1 MLIGLRITVA
11 GERGVRVGI
20 PALLAALERHG
31 AAGTFYF
38 NLGPARAHQWLPGR
52 ELGPRAAGAM
62 RSVREAGHELG
73 VLGWDP
79 MRWVRRVDDGEPGWV
94 ERAVQRAC
102 GAFERIAGEP
112 PRTHAAPGWRTSRRA
127 LRLTQRY
134 GFDYASDVL
143 GAAPFMPVCAAELVL
158 CPQLPTTLP
167 PPAAAPDER
176 LLAPPHAETGHVC
189 AVAADDD
196 RQTRTLPALL
206 KAWRSAGHRV
216 TALRTLY
223 EALELRDLPRCAVR
237 TDPRAGRGGAP
248 ATVQAER
255 FLA

>member
-1 MLIGLRITVA
+1 LLIGLRITVA
-11 GERGVRVGI
+11 GARGLRVGV
-20 PALLAALERHG
+20 PALLALFERHG
-31 AAGTFYF
+31 AVGTFYF
-38 NLGPARAHQWLPGR
+38 NLGPARAHRWLPGR
-52 ELGPRAAGAM
+52 ELGSRAADAM

-79 MRWVRRVDDGEPGWV
+79 VHWVRRVDDREPGWV
-94 ERAVQRAC
+94 EHAVQRAC
-102 GAFERIAGEP
+102 EAFERVAGEP

-127 LRLTQRY
+127 LRLTQRF

-176 LLAPPHAETGHVC
+176 LLAPSHAETGHVC

-196 RQTRTLPALL
+196 RQTRTLPGLVE
-206 KAWRSAGHRV
+206 AWRDAGHRV

-223 EALELRDLPRCAVR
+223 EALDLRDLPRCAVR
-237 TDPRAGRGGAP
+237 TEPPAGRRAAP
-248 ATVQAER
+248 AALQGER
-255 FLA
+255 FLS

>member
-1 MLIGLRITVA
+1 MLIALRITVA
-11 GERGVRVGI
+11 GARGLRLGV
-20 PALLAALERHG
+20 PALLALLERHG

-38 NLGPARAHQWLPGR
+38 NLGSARVHRWLPGR
-52 ELGPRAAGAM
+52 DLGPRAADAM

-79 MRWVRRVDDGEPGWV
+79 ARWVRRVDDVEPGWV
-94 ERAVQRAC
+94 EHAVQRAC
-102 GAFERIAGEP
+102 EAFERIAGEP

-127 LRLTQRY
+127 LRMTQRC

-143 GAAPFMPVCAAELVL
+143 GAAPFMPVCAGELVL

-167 PPAAAPDER
+167 PLAAAPDAR
-176 LLAPPHAETGHVC
+176 LLAPSRADTGHVC

-206 KAWRSAGHRV
+206 EAWRNAGHRV
-216 TALRTLY
+216 TPLRALY
-223 EALELRDLPRCAVR
+223 EAVELRDLPRCAVR
-237 TDPRAGRGGAP
+237 TAP
-248 ATVQAER
+248 AAAQQGER
-255 FLA
+255 FLS